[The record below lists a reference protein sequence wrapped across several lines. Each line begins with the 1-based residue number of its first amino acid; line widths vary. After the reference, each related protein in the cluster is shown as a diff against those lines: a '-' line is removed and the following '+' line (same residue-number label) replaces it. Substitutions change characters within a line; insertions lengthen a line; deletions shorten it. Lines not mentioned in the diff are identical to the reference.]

1 MDCNLKGGGGGGEGW
16 GRGVDEI
23 MMSFQTSYYYFYT

>member
-1 MDCNLKGGGGGGEGW
+1 MREVSMRVGHERETVDRGGHEGG

-23 MMSFQTSYYYFYT
+23 G

>member
-1 MDCNLKGGGGGGEGW
+1 MDCNLEGGGGGGG

-23 MMSFQTSYYYFYT
+23 MMSFQTSYYYLYT